1 MAQSPGPSSPTVIQ
15 YNSAAPIAL
24 YTGVRGE
31 LQANTTKMAL
41 VLHDGATQGGF
52 LFQASAVTALSAAS
66 TTSQIITAFND
77 LIVKL
82 QTAKL
87 MS

>member
-1 MAQSPGPSSPTVIQ
+1 MAQSPGPSEPIVVQ

-31 LQANTTKMAL
+31 LQMDFGKKAL
-41 VLHDGATQGGF
+41 VLHDGSTQGGYT
-52 LFQASAVTALSAAS
+52 FQASAVTALSAAA
-66 TTSQIITAFND
+66 TSSEIITAFNT
-77 LIVKL
+77 LLTKL

-87 MS
+87 MG